1 MTRGNSIKG
10 TEVAAVSRRYTRHA
24 LALAVALLISMPT
37 ASFADEGGVSF
48 WLPGLFGSLAATP
61 LQPGPTFSTTYY
73 HTTVSAGG
81 DVGRA
86 LEIRTAHFPLNL
98 SGSVN
103 IRLDAAV
110 ELGLFTAMYA
120 FPDQILGGQLAVG
133 AMGIF
138 GRNSAFL
145 AGTLNGAIQLPGGAI
160 IPFSRSDTFSDAIAA
175 PGDLYPQI
183 AMRWN
188 FGVHNFLA
196 YATGDIPVGSYDST
210 RLANIGIGHGAFD
223 AGGGYTY
230 FNPEKGHELSAVLGL
245 TYNFKNPSTQYQNGV
260 DLHLDWGASQFLS
273 KNVQVGAV
281 GYFYK
286 QIGCDHG
293 TGDRVGCFQSQVIG
307 IGPQIG
313 FVIPLGDT
321 QAYLNLKGYKEFD
334 AKDRPHGWNAWVTLV
349 ISSAPPQPTAPAT
362 MSKTLHARY

>member
-1 MTRGNSIKG
+1 MPPLLTTR
-10 TEVAAVSRRYTRHA
+10 
-24 LALAVALLISMPT
+24 
-37 ASFADEGGVSF
+37 
-48 WLPGLFGSLAATP
+48 
-61 LQPGPTFSTTYY
+61 
-73 HTTVSAGG
+73 
-81 DVGRA
+81 
-86 LEIRTAHFPLNL
+86 
-98 SGSVN
+98 
-103 IRLDAAV
+103 
-110 ELGLFTAMYA
+110 
-120 FPDQILGGQLAVG
+120 
-133 AMGIF
+133 
-138 GRNSAFL
+138 
-145 AGTLNGAIQLPGGAI
+145 
-160 IPFSRSDTFSDAIAA
+160 
-175 PGDLYPQI
+175 
-183 AMRWN
+183 
-188 FGVHNFLA
+188 
-196 YATGDIPVGSYDST
+196 IPVGSYDST

-349 ISSAPPQPTAPAT
+349 ISSAPPQPTAQAT

>member
-160 IPFSRSDTFSDAIAA
+160 IPFSRSDTFQRCDRSSRRPI
-175 PGDLYPQI
+175 
-183 AMRWN
+183 
-188 FGVHNFLA
+188 
-196 YATGDIPVGSYDST
+196 S
-210 RLANIGIGHGAFD
+210 ANRHA
-223 AGGGYTY
+223 
-230 FNPEKGHELSAVLGL
+230 L
-245 TYNFKNPSTQYQNGV
+245 
-260 DLHLDWGASQFLS
+260 
-273 KNVQVGAV
+273 
-281 GYFYK
+281 
-286 QIGCDHG
+286 
-293 TGDRVGCFQSQVIG
+293 
-307 IGPQIG
+307 
-313 FVIPLGDT
+313 
-321 QAYLNLKGYKEFD
+321 EFRR
-334 AKDRPHGWNAWVTLV
+334 A
-349 ISSAPPQPTAPAT
+349 
-362 MSKTLHARY
+362 